1 MFCALIQPRYRDFC
15 VRIIS
20 VEQHATSVMTDD
32 DAAVIVCDHASVDK
46 YVARRFDQIHKI
58 DFARR
63 SHVVHALHVDRFAD
77 VRFLMRWYSPDAY
90 LAILFVLL
98 ARQHDRLAVSVHDAL
113 TVLFRSRFA
122 R

>member
-63 SHVVHALHVDRFAD
+63 SHVVHAAHIHGFSDLC
-77 VRFLMRWYSPDAY
+77 FLPSRNSPQTDFP
-90 LAILFVLL
+90 IFFVLL

>member
-1 MFCALIQPRYRDFC
+1 M
-15 VRIIS
+15 RIIS

-32 DAAVIVCDHASVDK
+32 DAAVVVCDHASIDED
-46 YVARRFDQIHKI
+46 VARRFDQIHKI

-63 SHVVHALHVDRFAD
+63 SHIIHTLHVDRFAD
-77 VRFLMRWYSPDAY
+77 MRFLMRWYSPDAY

-113 TVLFRSRFA
+113 TVLLRSRFA
-122 R
+122 W